1 MKILQVGNTANIG
14 YLTTKQLRKDGID
27 VDLLL
32 DPSGTFPS
40 KSDPSLKN
48 GYPEW
53 CIFYHRK
60 KYFWKLKII
69 KTMRKKKYD
78 LIHAYAE
85 TPIFAFLSGK
95 KYIVQALGSDT
106 RELALSNSIR
116 GILLRM
122 AYKKAKVILFAMP
135 DLLPI
140 YSKFGLKNCIFFPL
154 MVDSSFYK
162 PKKFMDNEYHEK
174 FVVFH
179 PTNLIWRHKRN
190 DILLKGFAKFVE
202 TNPKSILIIIDNGE
216 DSEKTHQLVRSLG
229 LNEKVKFID
238 GPLNSSE
245 LLHYYNLAD
254 VVADSFLFPAMSGI
268 TNEALCCEKPV
279 ITYCPPST
287 WEGFYPESPPILNSS
302 TEDEVFQNLEL
313 LKDDKKRLEI
323 GKKSREWITKY
334 NDPYV
339 YCTKFRSVYESVIN
353 GDNLGQ
359 IRDKLDKITLMRG
372 LNDT

>member
-14 YLTTKQLRKDGID
+14 YLTTRQLRKNGFD

-32 DPSGTFPS
+32 DPSGTFPF
-40 KSDPSLKN
+40 KFDPLLKN
-48 GYPEW
+48 DYPEW

-60 KYFWKLKII
+60 KSFWKFKIL
-69 KTMRKKKYD
+69 KTMREKKYD
-78 LIHAYAE
+78 LIHAYVE
-85 TPIFAFLSGK
+85 TPIFAYLSGK
-95 KYIVQALGSDT
+95 KFIVQALGSDT
-106 RELALSNSIR
+106 RELALTNSLR
-116 GILLRM
+116 GMLLRR

-135 DLLPI
+135 DLSPI
-140 YSKFGLKNCIFFPL
+140 YSKLGLKNCIFLPL

-162 PKKFMDNEYHEK
+162 PKKFLSSEYHDK

-190 DILLKGFAKFVE
+190 DTLLKGFAKFVK
-202 TNPKSILIIIDNGE
+202 TNPKSILIIIDKGE
-216 DSEKTHQLVRSLG
+216 DSEQTHQLAKSLG
-229 LNEKVKFID
+229 LNEMIKFIN

-245 LLHYYNLAD
+245 LLSYYNIAD

-287 WEGFYPESPPILNSS
+287 WDGFYPEPPPILNSS
-302 TEDEVFQNLEL
+302 TEAEVCQNLEL
-313 LKDDKKRLEI
+313 LIDDKKRMEI
-323 GKKSREWITKY
+323 GRKSREWITKY
-334 NDPYV
+334 NDPSI
-339 YCTKFRSVYESVIN
+339 YCSKLNSIYESVIN

-359 IRDKLDKITLMRG
+359 IRDKLSKTTISKRS
-372 LNDT
+372 